1 VTTFTEVVAAVVMH
15 SSSVAFSHFG
25 IVLEPA
31 QVERPT
37 PAVERV
43 VARTPRKSGK
53 LSDCPEQ
60 PARAK
65 AIRT

>member
-1 VTTFTEVVAAVVMH
+1 MTTFTEVVAAVVMH
-15 SSSVAFSHFG
+15 SSTVALSHFG

-43 VARTPRKSGK
+43 IARTPRKAGK
-53 LSDCPEQ
+53 VSDCPEP

-65 AIRT
+65 VIKA